1 MSRSGY
7 SEDCDGGALQLWRG
21 AVQKSIT
28 GKRGQRLLRDIA
40 DAMDAMPD
48 KQLVADE
55 LVSADGDFC
64 TLGVAG
70 LARGVVEKLKQ
81 IDTDDRET
89 IAKLLDVAPSLVAE
103 ISFEN
108 DNPFGYHSNET
119 PERRWSRM
127 RAWVAAQIKTTGAQP

>member
-7 SEDCDGGALQLWRG
+7 SEDCDGSALQLWRG

-28 GKRGQRLLRDIA
+28 GKRGQQLLRDIA
-40 DAMDAMPD
+40 DAMDAMQD
-48 KQLVADE
+48 KKLVADE

-81 IDTDDRET
+81 IETDDRET

-108 DNPFGYHSNET
+108 DNPFSYHSNET

>member
-7 SEDCDGGALQLWRG
+7 SEDCDDGALQLWRG

-40 DAMDAMPD
+40 AAMDAMPD

-55 LVSADGDFC
+55 LVSADGAFC

-70 LARGVVEKLKQ
+70 LARGLTEQIKQ
-81 IDTDDRET
+81 IDPYERKK
-89 IAKLLDVAPSLVAE
+89 IANLLDVAPALVAE

-108 DNPFGYHSNET
+108 DNPFSDYSSET
-119 PERRWSRM
+119 PEHRWSRM